1 MMYVVLFG
9 PPGSGKGTQAK
20 ILEED
25 LGLIHISSGDLF
37 RSEIGNQTE
46 LGKLAQSYMKR
57 GELVPDE
64 ITLGM
69 LKNRL
74 ADLSG
79 AIGCIFDG
87 FPRTINQAE
96 TLDKFLKDRK
106 EHIELLISLTVE
118 DEEIVKRILERS
130 KTSGRSDDA
139 DESVIRNRIKVYKE
153 TTAPVFEHYKN
164 DDRAIE
170 VAGVGTIEEISS
182 RLKAVLEPKIK
193 ARDLV

>member
-20 ILEED
+20 ILEKD
-25 LGLIHISSGDLF
+25 LGLVHISSGDLF

-46 LGKLAQSYMKR
+46 LGMLAQSYMKR

-74 ADLSG
+74 ADLSD
-79 AIGCIFDG
+79 AVGCIFDG

-96 TLDKFLKDRK
+96 TLDSFLQNRG
-106 EHIELLISLTVE
+106 EEIALLISLEVD
-118 DEEIVKRILERS
+118 DEEIVSRILERS

-153 TTAPVFEHYKN
+153 TTAPVFAHYEADKK
-164 DDRAIE
+164 AIE
-170 VAGVGTIEEISS
+170 VAGIGTIEEISE

-193 ARDLV
+193 ARDFA